1 MSAPP
6 DGSLDALL
14 NEGEVI
20 QRRPRRRSSRGA
32 TFIGVVGELF
42 ITAGVLVLLFVAWE
56 LWWTNLEADRN
67 QNDATTALVETF
79 DAPDV
84 VVEPGGDN
92 ETEEPVARSAEEQEV
107 EDSEEFGPA
116 PAASLDE
123 PGTFA
128 LIYVPRFGEDWVRPV
143 TTGVGL
149 DVLNNLGV
157 GHYPET
163 QMPGE
168 PGNFAVAG
176 HRQTHGQVFYNIHQL
191 REGDRVYVQTRE
203 GFYQYRY
210 TDTEIVAPSQVDVLA
225 PVPRDAGAE
234 PTTSVLTMTSCHP
247 LYTTRERIIAYAELE
262 SFRPADAGPQD
273 AIRSAYAKT
282 QN

>member
-6 DGSLDALL
+6 DGSLDAMLDAGAV
-14 NEGEVI
+14 EPRRQRQGR
-20 QRRPRRRSSRGA
+20 RRPSRGA
-32 TFIGVVGELF
+32 AVVGVIGELL
-42 ITAGVLVLLFVAWE
+42 ITVGLLVLLFVAWE
-56 LWWTNLEADRN
+56 LWWTNLEADRK
-67 QNDATTALVETF
+67 QDDAATSLIESFERPDAVEVP
-79 DAPDV
+79 A
-84 VVEPGGDN
+84 
-92 ETEEPVARSAEEQEV
+92 EPVGPEEQAEE
-107 EDSEEFGPA
+107 DAEEFGSP

-128 LIYVPRFGEDWVRPV
+128 LMYVPRFGEDWVRPV

-149 DVLNNLGV
+149 DVLNNLGI

-191 REGDRVYVQTRE
+191 RDGDRVYVQTRE

-210 TDTEIVAPSQVDVLA
+210 TGTEIVAPSQVDVLA
-225 PVPRDAGAE
+225 PVPRQAGAE
-234 PTTSVLTMTSCHP
+234 PSASVLTMTSCHP

-262 SFRPADAGPQD
+262 SFRPAEAGPQD
-273 AIRSAYAKT
+273 AILSAY
-282 QN
+282 QNTRN